1 MLNWLKSKKSWLS
14 LRFPIQLEQQ
24 HFGKNATGRLWPIV
38 LCGVAAIL
46 IETSLLHAWSPVP
59 DLLLILCVYMGV
71 YHASVSG
78 AGCSFILGYVL
89 DTAAGAPVGI
99 HTLVNTLVFSVS
111 AMLSKSL
118 WTNNVTSV
126 LAMVVCGVLLKAAT
140 GMFLYEPD
148 LAAGVV
154 LRLFRQHTVW
164 DLILSLCLTPIVFSS
179 LILVESRLAK
189 RGELPNG

>member
-1 MLNWLKSKKSWLS
+1 MS
-14 LRFPIQLEQQ
+14 LQSPIQLEQQ
-24 HFGKNATGRLWPIV
+24 NFGKNVTGKLWPVV

-71 YHASVSG
+71 YHATVSG
-78 AGCSFILGYVL
+78 AGCSFILGYFL

-126 LAMVVCGVLLKAAT
+126 LAMVGCGVLLKAGT
-140 GMFLYEPD
+140 GVFLYESD
-148 LAAGVV
+148 LAARVV
-154 LRLFRQHTVW
+154 LRLLRQHTVW
-164 DLILSLCLTPIVFSS
+164 DLILSLFLTPIVFSA
-179 LILVESRLAK
+179 LILLENRLAK
-189 RGELPNG
+189 RGGPPDG